1 MSDVKSKDGK
11 QPDIARRKAVTYLA
25 LGAAGLAAVG
35 VMAPKR
41 AEAMYGRCWK
51 CNCCGFEGSSDQ
63 CSNCGHNYSDHSGA
77 TCMKDHDHKDQK

>member
-1 MSDVKSKDGK
+1 MSDIKKGVTKASGTAA
-11 QPDIARRKAVTYLA
+11 PDIARRKAVSYLV
-25 LGAAGLAAVG
+25 LGAGLAAAG
-35 VMAPKR
+35 ALAPKR

-77 TCMKDHDHKDQK
+77 TCMKDHK